1 MNKCRYWTTILENI
15 WDPSYTAKGSQ
26 TKRIRVPRGWKHIK
40 RNPSLRSDHCWKVE
54 LKAAAAF
61 LAPKVGFKRS
71 PVDGRWGRTGG
82 DLGQSHFDGGSR
94 LTGSPVEIHS
104 PTAAL
109 CRTIEIP
116 PGVNESTSGGKTVVS
131 WLWVREDTWALLF
144 LKQKLKGATE

>member
-1 MNKCRYWTTILENI
+1 M
-15 WDPSYTAKGSQ
+15 
-26 TKRIRVPRGWKHIK
+26 
-40 RNPSLRSDHCWKVE
+40 E

-71 PVDGRWGRTGG
+71 PVDGRWGTTGG

-94 LTGSPVEIHS
+94 LTGSPVETHS

-116 PGVNESTSGGKTVVS
+116 TGVNESSSGGKTVVYG
-131 WLWVREDTWALLF
+131 LWVREDTWAVFF
-144 LKQKLKGATE
+144 LKQKLNGATE

>member
-1 MNKCRYWTTILENI
+1 M
-15 WDPSYTAKGSQ
+15 
-26 TKRIRVPRGWKHIK
+26 
-40 RNPSLRSDHCWKVE
+40 E

-71 PVDGRWGRTGG
+71 PVDGRWGTTGG

-94 LTGSPVEIHS
+94 LTGSPVETHS

-116 PGVNESTSGGKTVVS
+116 PGVNESRSGGKTVVS
-131 WLWVREDTWALLF
+131 GVWVREDTWALFF
-144 LKQKLKGATE
+144 LEQKLKGARE